1 MSFSEDDSWQCQL
14 MILGLLVGVARQM
27 TETVS
32 VPQAFLG
39 KYQTEHDP
47 VGKTYLTHMRM
58 ESENLTHFL
67 FNKFFLMA
75 HTSSLPSHPLPL
87 LSEAQASFLQITSNI
102 HS

>member
-14 MILGLLVGVARQM
+14 MILRLLVGVARQM

-47 VGKTYLTHMRM
+47 VGKTQLTHMRM
-58 ESENLTHFL
+58 GSENLTHFQEV
-67 FNKFFLMA
+67 FLDGSYF
-75 HTSSLPSHPLPL
+75 TPPFSSLPS
-87 LSEAQASFLQITSNI
+87 SF
-102 HS
+102 